1 MRILIADDSMMVRRI
16 LEKFAT
22 QLQLEVVGSASNG
35 REAVQK
41 YEELKPEIV
50 SLDIT
55 MPEMDG
61 LTAMQ
66 KILAVGPD
74 AKVVIVSAV
83 NSKDTIVQAMN
94 AGAKAYIVKPFDEA
108 KIVQT
113 FTEVINGK

>member
-1 MRILIADDSMMVRRI
+1 MKILIADDSMMVRRI
-16 LEKFAT
+16 LERFAG
-22 QLQLEVVGSASNG
+22 QLKLELVGSAANG
-35 REAVQK
+35 REAVEMFAK
-41 YEELKPEIV
+41 LKPDIV

-66 KILAVGPD
+66 KILAIKPD
-74 AKVVIVSAV
+74 TRIVIISAV

-94 AGAKAYIVKPFDEA
+94 AGASAYVVKPFDEP

-113 FTEVINGK
+113 FADIMNS

>member
-16 LEKFAT
+16 LEKFAN
-22 QLQLEVVGSASNG
+22 QLKLEVVGTAVNG
-35 REAVQK
+35 KEALK
-41 YEELKPEIV
+41 LAEELKPDMV

-66 KILAVGPD
+66 RILAVLPQTR
-74 AKVVIVSAV
+74 VVIVSAV
-83 NSKDTIVQAMN
+83 NSKDMIVQAMN
-94 AGAKAYIVKPFDEA
+94 AGAKAYVVKPFDEA

-113 FTEVINGK
+113 FTEVIEG

>member
-16 LEKFAT
+16 LEKFAN
-22 QLQLEVVGSASNG
+22 QLKLEVVGTAGNG
-35 REAVQK
+35 KEALK
-41 YEELKPEIV
+41 LAEELKPDMV

-66 KILAVGPD
+66 RILAVLPQTR
-74 AKVVIVSAV
+74 VVIVSAV
-83 NSKDTIVQAMN
+83 NSKDMIVQAMN
-94 AGAKAYIVKPFDEA
+94 AGAKAYVVKPFDEA

-113 FTEVINGK
+113 FTEVIEG

>member
-1 MRILIADDSMMVRRI
+1 MKILIADDSMMVRRI
-16 LEKFAT
+16 LEKFAN
-22 QLQLEVVGSASNG
+22 QLQLEVVGSAANG
-35 REAVQK
+35 KEALK
-41 YEELKPEIV
+41 LFEELKPDIV

-66 KILAVGPD
+66 KILAIGPD
-74 AKVVIVSAV
+74 AKIVIISAV

-108 KIVQT
+108 KIVAT

>member
-1 MRILIADDSMMVRRI
+1 MKILIADDSMMVRRI

-22 QLQLEVVGSASNG
+22 QLKLELVGSAANG
-35 REAVQK
+35 REAVK
-41 YEELKPEIV
+41 MFEELKPDMV

-66 KILAVGPD
+66 KMLAIRPD
-74 AKVVIVSAV
+74 ARIVIVSAV

-94 AGAKAYIVKPFDEA
+94 AGAKAYVVKPFDEA
-108 KIVQT
+108 KIVAT
-113 FTEVINGK
+113 LTEVMNAK

>member
-22 QLQLEVVGSASNG
+22 QLNLEVVGAAANG
-35 REAVQK
+35 REALKMFQD
-41 YEELKPEIV
+41 LKPDIV

-66 KILAVGPD
+66 KILEVGPE
-74 AKVVIVSAV
+74 AKIVIVSAV

-94 AGAKAYIVKPFDEA
+94 AGAKAYIVKPFDEG

-113 FTEVINGK
+113 FTDIINSK